1 MAEALRVPAHLA
13 GRVPA
18 SQAASPPSHSTLT
31 GAELPQ
37 ARKSCIYA
45 GRVASFMSNSLHPC
59 RLWPARLLCQEGS
72 PGKNTGACWPIQVAI
87 PFWSTIFPAA
97 LAANPRVPDA
107 ARTPA
112 TQAAA
117 PPPHLAL
124 TGQNQ
129 VLQGSLRSKTPVD
142 DPHAEV
148 EIKP

>member
-97 LAANPRVPDA
+97 LAANPPEYLMLPEPLRPKQLHHLRTWPSRDKPKSSRA
-107 ARTPA
+107 ASGA
-112 TQAAA
+112 
-117 PPPHLAL
+117 
-124 TGQNQ
+124 
-129 VLQGSLRSKTPVD
+129 
-142 DPHAEV
+142 
-148 EIKP
+148 KPQWTTHMQRWK